1 MSDSDSDDLFDYG
14 KRSKTNRDAIELDL
28 SDDDDAPAQDSD
40 VDIAAK
46 GRPGKLGSVAG
57 YKRKSEW
64 RDRNEPTLTRGTWYA
79 QAQPLVAALILL
91 TRLAA
96 SQQGAQGIRADTKE
110 DNSTGNGDETQAQI
124 EAKRRASELLQA
136 PLEVHH
142 ASPALTKHATPSSK
156 DLELRAKL
164 SETRQAIL
172 RLAQPL
178 QLADDSEDEAEV
190 IETMEAPTE
199 AEPDR
204 GAEIRLFVQSKNS
217 KVEYTICQREEMSVL
232 IAQVEAS
239 RPPGA
244 PAPILSLDGDQI
256 RPNQTCEDLGL
267 DNEEIVEL
275 LN

>member
-1 MSDSDSDDLFDYG
+1 M
-14 KRSKTNRDAIELDL
+14 
-28 SDDDDAPAQDSD
+28 
-40 VDIAAK
+40 
-46 GRPGKLGSVAG
+46 
-57 YKRKSEW
+57 
-64 RDRNEPTLTRGTWYA
+64 
-79 QAQPLVAALILL
+79 
-91 TRLAA
+91 
-96 SQQGAQGIRADTKE
+96 
-110 DNSTGNGDETQAQI
+110 
-124 EAKRRASELLQA
+124 
-136 PLEVHH
+136 
-142 ASPALTKHATPSSK
+142 
-156 DLELRAKL
+156 ELRAKL